1 VTVPE
6 DLSSP
11 MNTKQVLPKPLRL
24 SGSQPFTQQ
33 PGVYIMIGERTNV
46 AGSPKFARL
55 VKEGKFEDAVSVA
68 RQQVDNGANVLDIC
82 MDEGMIDGVTAMTRF
97 LQLLATEPEVAKV
110 PFMVDSSKWEVIE
123 AGLKCL
129 QGKGI
134 VNSISLKEGED
145 KFRANAA
152 TVLKYGA
159 AAVVMAFDEQ
169 GQAATY
175 EDKIRI
181 CKRAYEIL
189 VNEVGFPPQD
199 IIFDPNILTVATG
212 MEEHNNYALDFINAT
227 RWIKANLPHAK
238 VSGGVSNISFS
249 FRGNNKV
256 REAMHSAFL
265 YHAIAAG
272 MDMGIVNAGMLEVYE
287 EIEPE
292 LKLLVEDVLLNRRAD
307 ATERLVEFGEKLKGA
322 GTVQSEKKAEQWRSL
337 TVEERLSHALVKGID
352 AYIEIDAEE
361 ARVKLGRPLLVIEG
375 PLMAGMSVVGDLFGA
390 GKMFLPQV
398 VKSARVMKKA
408 VAHLTPF
415 MEAEKQAMVDAGQL
429 VKAQGK
435 IVLATVKGDVH
446 DIGKNIVGVVLACNN
461 YDVIDLGV
469 MVSCEKI
476 LERAKAER
484 ADLIG
489 LSGLITPSLDEMV
502 HVAREMERQGFKL
515 PLLIGGATTSRAH
528 TAVKIAPH
536 YSEPVVHVLDASRA
550 VPVTSSLLSEV
561 GKADFVAR
569 HRSDYEALRK
579 THAAPRVRLLPL
591 EQARQRRS
599 PIEWRLKDLPTPEFT
614 GVRVLDN
621 FPLATLRE
629 YIDWTPFFH
638 TWELKGVYPRIF
650 DHPQQGAQARQ
661 IFEEANALLDQM
673 IAENLITARGV
684 YALFPANAV
693 GDDVE
698 LYTDSSRSHVLDR
711 FHFLRQQTAIDSNQ
725 PCRSLSDFVAP
736 RDTGL
741 ADHIGA
747 FAVTSGIGLKGL
759 CDQFRARQDDYNAIM
774 TEAIADRLAEAFAE
788 CLHKRVRDE
797 WGYGRAEGFSPAEL
811 IQEKYRGIRPA
822 AGYPACPDHTEK
834 GTLWRLLNVQA
845 NTGMQIT
852 ESFAMW
858 PGSSVSGLYFAHP
871 ESRYFTLGKIE
882 RDQVTDYA
890 QRKTMSVAELERWLG
905 PNLNYDPAA

>member
-1 VTVPE
+1 MSEIIET
-6 DLSSP
+6 
-11 MNTKQVLPKPLRL
+11 KPLRL

-46 AGSPKFARL
+46 AGSPRFAKL
-55 VKEGKFEDAVSVA
+55 VKEGKYEEAVSVA
-68 RQQVDNGANVLDIC
+68 RQQVENGANIIDIC
-82 MDEGMIDGVTAMTRF
+82 MDEGMIDGVAAMTRY
-97 LQLLATEPEVAKV
+97 LQLLGSEPEVAKV

-134 VNSISLKEGED
+134 VNSISLKEGEE
-145 KFRANAA
+145 KFRQNAA
-152 TVLKYGA
+152 KVLKYGA
-159 AAVVMAFDEQ
+159 AVVVMAFDEQ

-175 EDKIRI
+175 EEKIRI
-181 CKRAYEIL
+181 CERAYRIL
-189 VNEVGFPPQD
+189 VDEVGFPPED

-292 LKLLVEDVLLNRRAD
+292 LKVLVEDVLLNRRPD
-307 ATERLVEFGEKLKGA
+307 ATERLVDHGEKLKAESA
-322 GTVQSEKKAEQWRSL
+322 GDVVSEKKAEEWRNG

-415 MEAEKQAMVDAGQL
+415 MEAEKAAMVAAGEV

-435 IVLATVKGDVH
+435 ILLATVKGDVH

-476 LERAKAER
+476 LERAKEEK
-484 ADLIG
+484 ADMIG

-502 HVAREMERQGFKL
+502 HVAKEMERQGFKL
-515 PLLIGGATTSRAH
+515 PLLIGGATTSRRH

-550 VPVTSSLLSEV
+550 VPVTTSLLSDD
-561 GKADFVAR
+561 GKAAFVAQ
-569 HRSDYEALRK
+569 HRAEYEALRNA
-579 THAAPRVRLLPL
+579 HAAPRQQVVSLDV
-591 EQARQRRS
+591 ARARRT
-599 PIEWRLKDLPTPEFT
+599 PIEWRADPDALPVPAFL

-629 YIDWTPFFH
+629 FIDWTPLFH
-638 TWELKGVYPRIF
+638 AWGLKGVYPRILE
-650 DHPQQGAQARQ
+650 HEEQGEQARQ
-661 IFEEANALLDQM
+661 IFTEANALLDVM
-673 IAENLITARGV
+673 IEKNLITARGV
-684 YALFPANAV
+684 YGFFPASAV

-698 LYTDSSRSHVLDR
+698 LYTDETRGTVLER
-711 FHFLRQQTAIDSNQ
+711 FHFLRQQANREGSE
-725 PCRSLSDFVAP
+725 PCRSLADFIAP
-736 RDTGL
+736 KETGL
-741 ADHIGA
+741 PDHIGA
-747 FAVTSGIGLKGL
+747 FAVTSGIGLKEL
-759 CDQFRARQDDYNAIM
+759 CDRFRAENDDYNAIM
-774 TEAIADRLAEAFAE
+774 AEAIADRLAEAFAE

-797 WGYGRAEGFSPAEL
+797 WGYGRSENLTPDEL
-811 IQEKYRGIRPA
+811 IHEKYRGIRPA

-834 GTLWRLLNVQA
+834 GPLWHLLDVQA
-845 NTGMQIT
+845 NTGMLIT

-871 ESRYFTLGKIE
+871 ESRYFSLGKID
-882 RDQVTDYA
+882 RDQVVDYHE
-890 QRKTMSVAELERWLG
+890 RKGMSVAEVERWLG
-905 PNLNYDPAA
+905 QNLNYDPA